1 MAKSAG
7 RVGPR
12 ARALAF
18 CAVAAASGVALG
30 TAAPAAAAEI
40 GEAALVIRKRQLP
53 DAVAPIVLVSVRVPD
68 LRPEQLFAVAW
79 DVRTQA
85 RWAPRIK
92 LLEILRA
99 DANEWIIYEQVDVPV
114 TKDRD
119 YVLRLQATAR
129 GEGGLYQIK
138 ASAPPGYPRP
148 LDPQHVRMTDLW
160 SQWNFRP
167 EPTGGTLVSYESY
180 GDPAGSLPGWLK
192 KAAAERGPVDF
203 VKALLAE
210 TRRRA
215 QP

>member
-30 TAAPAAAAEI
+30 TAAPAAAAET

>member
-1 MAKSAG
+1 M
-7 RVGPR
+7 
-12 ARALAF
+12 RALAF
-18 CAVAAASGVALG
+18 CAVAAASGVTLG
-30 TAAPAAAAEI
+30 TAAPAAAAET
-40 GEAALVIRKRQLP
+40 GEAALVISKRQLP

-119 YVLRLQATAR
+119 YVLRLQATAH

>member
-1 MAKSAG
+1 MALFFST
-7 RVGPR
+7 
-12 ARALAF
+12 
-18 CAVAAASGVALG
+18 VAATGALL
-30 TAAPAAAAEI
+30 PAAAPLAR
-40 GEAALVIRKRQLP
+40 AAAGDAVVVAKRQLP
-53 DAVAPIVLVSVRVPD
+53 DAVAPIVLVTVRVPD
-68 LRPEQLFAVAW
+68 LKPEQLFAVAW
-79 DVRTQA
+79 DVRSQA
-85 RWAPRIK
+85 KWAPRIK
-92 LLEILRA
+92 RLEILKA

-129 GEGGLYQIK
+129 GQGGLYQIK
-138 ASAPPGYPRP
+138 AMAPRGYPWP
-148 LDPQHVRMTDLW
+148 LDAEHVRMLDLW
-160 SQWNFRP
+160 SEWNFRA

-215 QP
+215 HP

>member
-1 MAKSAG
+1 M
-7 RVGPR
+7 
-12 ARALAF
+12 RALAF
-18 CAVAAASGVALG
+18 CAVAAASGVTLG
-30 TAAPAAAAEI
+30 TAAPAAAAET

>member
-18 CAVAAASGVALG
+18 CAVAASGVALG
-30 TAAPAAAAEI
+30 TAAPAAAAET

-167 EPTGGTLVSYESY
+167 GPTGGTLVSYESY